1 MSLVPAFEIGIWNA
15 WMFVPA
21 FCFFHGVAVVVW
33 LLAGYDLKGV
43 LKKASGYPYNDV
55 ERRIK
60 RVWFLVF
67 CLLFLYS
74 VFLPLQLGTA
84 WFYAGLAVF
93 LSGLVVYEVA
103 YAAWPDTPPHEPVTR
118 GPYRFSRHP
127 VYMTIFVQL
136 IGVGIASASWVF
148 LLLTAVLIFLWR
160 FLAIAEERFCLEK
173 YGESYLQFMNRTPR
187 WIGMPE
193 ARGR

>member
-33 LLAGYDLKGV
+33 LLVGYDLKSV

-67 CLLFLYS
+67 RLLAAATGDSVVLCRPCCFPVWTCCL
-74 VFLPLQLGTA
+74 
-84 WFYAGLAVF
+84 
-93 LSGLVVYEVA
+93 
-103 YAAWPDTPPHEPVTR
+103 
-118 GPYRFSRHP
+118 
-127 VYMTIFVQL
+127 
-136 IGVGIASASWVF
+136 
-148 LLLTAVLIFLWR
+148 
-160 FLAIAEERFCLEK
+160 
-173 YGESYLQFMNRTPR
+173 
-187 WIGMPE
+187 
-193 ARGR
+193 